1 MLMLLAYV
9 FIWIVTASI
18 LHVIFEVIRA
28 HDKYSPIPPPK
39 DYKFLGAFIVGV
51 FWPLLF
57 MAAIGIV
64 PYLLWRFV
72 MSKVSF
78 LIQEALT
85 PDKEKSAD

>member
-1 MLMLLAYV
+1 MLILLAYV

-28 HDKYSPIPPPK
+28 HDKDSQIPPPK
-39 DYKFLGAFIVGV
+39 ESKFIATFIVGV

-78 LIQEALT
+78 LIQEGFT